1 MTDDRH
7 EYASNFWSGAYEKY
21 IAEKEQKSDEVAKEI
36 TLTGKGKA
44 YYSYEDS
51 ESTLNFKK
59 EKKPGIF
66 SKVNKKELFKHVGS
80 MVASGCATIV
90 ISRYLKAN
98 MPESQNMFEK
108 AVTGVGLYFITGVVG
123 SKVAEYTENE
133 IDSLYD
139 TLVRNDETEGE

>member
-1 MTDDRH
+1 MTDGQY
-7 EYASNFWSGAYEKY
+7 EFTSNYWSTAYDKY
-21 IAEKEQKSDEVAKEI
+21 IAEKADSEKAAKEI
-36 TLTGKGKA
+36 TLPGKN
-44 YYSYEDS
+44 YYSYEKTEPVLD
-51 ESTLNFKK
+51 LKK

-98 MPESQNMFEK
+98 MPESQNIFEK
-108 AVTGVGLYFITGVVG
+108 AITGVGLYFITGVVG

-139 TLVRNDETEGE
+139 TLVRNGEMEGE